1 MNILDYEAVKEHI
14 NILNVAYHINLEIIK
29 QNGAEAK
36 VICPFCGYKKLSKQ
50 PTMSL
55 NIRSNKY
62 HCFSCGKG
70 GYALGLYAKFMNISN
85 DRALKE
91 LLEKECYS
99 LDKSKFEITPV
110 NQLEETEMRDRV
122 YRAFLNMLKL
132 EPSHKKELKDLGFL
146 DSSITEGLYKSVPK
160 NYIKRR
166 LIGSALSRK
175 FNLCGIPGFFQ
186 EEDFKWTFSRCDG
199 FFVPVYNEHGQIQG
213 LSIHLDKE
221 FNGNKDIWF
230 SSNNKV
236 NGTGARSWIMKNNI
250 TEDSETVVVTDNFLL
265 GNLIK
270 ETINSPMIAFQ
281 NFTNSYTILSKIENT
296 NIRNILFVIRL
307 PNANQNLDYIINCIF
322 SDLITLKYNLDIK
335 YISNY
340 KDFFDDKF
348 NETYSLKKVA

>member
-1 MNILDYEAVKEHI
+1 M
-14 NILNVAYHINLEIIK
+14 
-29 QNGAEAK
+29 
-36 VICPFCGYKKLSKQ
+36 
-50 PTMSL
+50 
-55 NIRSNKY
+55 
-62 HCFSCGKG
+62 
-70 GYALGLYAKFMNISN
+70 
-85 DRALKE
+85 
-91 LLEKECYS
+91 
-99 LDKSKFEITPV
+99 
-110 NQLEETEMRDRV
+110 
-122 YRAFLNMLKL
+122 
-132 EPSHKKELKDLGFL
+132 
-146 DSSITEGLYKSVPK
+146 
-160 NYIKRR
+160 
-166 LIGSALSRK
+166 
-175 FNLCGIPGFFQ
+175 
-186 EEDFKWTFSRCDG
+186 
-199 FFVPVYNEHGQIQG
+199 PVYNEHGQIEG

-236 NGTGARSWIMKNNI
+236 NGTGARSWILKNNI

-322 SDLITLKYNLDIK
+322 SDLIPLKYNLDIK

-340 KDFFDDKF
+340 KDFFYDKF